1 MYAFNYERPANLA
14 AAQALLAAGGNA
26 LAGGQTMIAAM
37 KQRLQQ
43 PETVVDLGA
52 ISTLAGIRK
61 EGNNLV
67 IGAMT
72 RHQDVADNAEVRQH
86 IPALAALADGIGD
99 KQIRTMGTLGG
110 SVANNDPAA
119 CYPSAVL
126 ALGATVHTDD
136 NNKIYRYNGTAWV
149 ASFTPFIKTD
159 GSGRVEGLQKADGT
173 DGYWVMVANAFQIW
187 NGTSSEAPFEVVG
200 GFTYIKSAIIQNAA
214 IGTAHIQDAAVQT
227 LKIAG
232 NAVTIPLSDTR
243 SGSTITG
250 SGSYVEVCSVDILCP
265 VDMPLLCFMSSQQ
278 GYTGSASWGCEIK
291 VDGSL
296 VTNRGGLSP
305 NDAPMA
311 QKTVWVTAGWHTVTG
326 HWYGQNSSISTN
338 ENELAVFGAAR

>member
-72 RHQDVADNAEVRQH
+72 RHQDVADNADVRQH

-126 ALGATVHTDD
+126 ALGATVHTDKRTIAAD
-136 NNKIYRYNGTAWV
+136 DFFQGLYATALDAGELITAISFPIPHKAAYAKFRQPASRFALVGVFVAQTAAGARVAVTGAGNGVFRHAGLE
-149 ASFTPFIKTD
+149 AALNGNFTPEAVTQVAID
-159 GSGRVEGLQKADGT
+159 ASELNADLH
-173 DGYWVMVANAFQIW
+173 A
-187 NGTSSEAPFEVVG
+187 
-200 GFTYIKSAIIQNAA
+200 SAAYR
-214 IGTAHIQDAAVQT
+214 AHLITVQT
-227 LKIAG
+227 QR
-232 NAVTIPLSDTR
+232 AVKQAN
-243 SGSTITG
+243 G
-250 SGSYVEVCSVDILCP
+250 
-265 VDMPLLCFMSSQQ
+265 
-278 GYTGSASWGCEIK
+278 
-291 VDGSL
+291 
-296 VTNRGGLSP
+296 
-305 NDAPMA
+305 
-311 QKTVWVTAGWHTVTG
+311 
-326 HWYGQNSSISTN
+326 
-338 ENELAVFGAAR
+338 

>member
-86 IPALAALADGIGD
+86 LPALAALADGIGD

-126 ALGATVHTDD
+126 ALGATVHTDKRTIAAD
-136 NNKIYRYNGTAWV
+136 DFFHGMYATALDAGELITAISFPIPKKAAYAKFRQPASRFALVGVFVAQTAAGVRVAITGAGNGVFRHAGLEAALN
-149 ASFTPFIKTD
+149 ASFTPEAVTKVAID
-159 GSGRVEGLQKADGT
+159 ASELNADLH
-173 DGYWVMVANAFQIW
+173 A
-187 NGTSSEAPFEVVG
+187 
-200 GFTYIKSAIIQNAA
+200 SAAYR
-214 IGTAHIQDAAVQT
+214 AHLITVQT
-227 LKIAG
+227 QR
-232 NAVTIPLSDTR
+232 AVKQAN
-243 SGSTITG
+243 G
-250 SGSYVEVCSVDILCP
+250 
-265 VDMPLLCFMSSQQ
+265 
-278 GYTGSASWGCEIK
+278 
-291 VDGSL
+291 
-296 VTNRGGLSP
+296 
-305 NDAPMA
+305 
-311 QKTVWVTAGWHTVTG
+311 
-326 HWYGQNSSISTN
+326 
-338 ENELAVFGAAR
+338 